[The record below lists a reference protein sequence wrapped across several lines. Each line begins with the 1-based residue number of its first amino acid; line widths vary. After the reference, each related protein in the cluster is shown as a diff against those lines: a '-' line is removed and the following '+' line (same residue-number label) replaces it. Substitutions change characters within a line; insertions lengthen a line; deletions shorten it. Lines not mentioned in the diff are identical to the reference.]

1 LGVEEIGPEEL
12 TKYDPGRLMFVNVN
26 TPHYY
31 ARAMVFRRSAG
42 GAKADGDR
50 ITDVHALSSR
60 DRVPHST

>member
-26 TPHYY
+26 TPHDY
-31 ARAMVFRRSAG
+31 ARAKGSRHGAQ

-50 ITDVHALSSR
+50 ITDVDARSSR
-60 DRVPHST
+60 DTVSHST